1 MNVSNWAKNKLRSL
15 KFFDIL
21 LWAGLLFVLAS
32 SAPMWIKLYQ
42 KQGAKV
48 ETMQVVD
55 AFGLP
60 KALPLDNQRHILIF
74 WTTWCPPCTLE
85 LSRFNEAVMQ
95 GEIAKD
101 KVVAVSFGEDPNL
114 VFSESKARSYL
125 FTVTADPSG
134 LAAQKMEVSGTPTVY
149 HIDETSRI
157 AYASSGVSPLA
168 IARAKS
174 FLNGDSK

>member
-1 MNVSNWAKNKLRSL
+1 MKLLSWAKNKLKSL

-21 LWAGLLFVLAS
+21 LWAGLLFVLVS

-42 KQGAKV
+42 KQGATV
-48 ETMQVVD
+48 ETMQVVGEKG
-55 AFGLP
+55 AP
-60 KALPLDNQRHILIF
+60 QSLPLAKQRHILIF
-74 WTTWCPPCTLE
+74 WATWCPPCTLE
-85 LSRFNEAVMQ
+85 LSRFNEAVIQ

-114 VFSESKARSYL
+114 VFSESKSRAYQ
-125 FTVTADPSG
+125 FTVVADPTGS
-134 LAAQKMEVSGTPTVY
+134 AAQTMEVSGTPTVY
-149 HIDETSRI
+149 HIDENAKI

-174 FLNGDSK
+174 FLKGEAE